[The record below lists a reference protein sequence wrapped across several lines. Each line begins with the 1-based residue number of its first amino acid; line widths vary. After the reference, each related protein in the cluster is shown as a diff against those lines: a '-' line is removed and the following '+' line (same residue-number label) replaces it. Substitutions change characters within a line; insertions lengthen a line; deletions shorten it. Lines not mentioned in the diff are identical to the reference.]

1 MDTGLIDRI
10 ESGTE
15 RGASALFAGAV
26 GYAAYGLAAAAGIE
40 PRLGLCAAG
49 AGALTY
55 LPCSRLLGSAGA
67 RGARYALPDFV
78 VRDFEFAD
86 DPAELLLTERLT
98 SADELVLTH
107 ADRLDPAG
115 SVSTHT
121 PLVLDDILAEIGPD
135 ARVVRLFDRNAMP
148 AARLTPGQLQSRI
161 ASHLEGG
168 ASQLAPPD
176 APAPDASQ
184 ALSAALAELR
194 RSLR

>member
-1 MDTGLIDRI
+1 MDTGLIERI
-10 ESGTE
+10 EGGTA

-49 AGALTY
+49 AGALAY
-55 LPCSRLLGSAGA
+55 LPCSRLLGTGA
-67 RGARYALPDFV
+67 RGPHYALPDFA
-78 VRDFEFAD
+78 VRDFEFVED
-86 DPAELLLTERLT
+86 LDELLLTERLT
-98 SADELVLTH
+98 AADELVLTD
-107 ADRLDPAG
+107 ADRVHPEG
-115 SVSTHT
+115 SASIHA

-135 ARVVRLFDRNAMP
+135 ARVVRLFDRTAMP

-168 ASQLAPPD
+168 VSQFPPPNASG
-176 APAPDASQ
+176 PDASE